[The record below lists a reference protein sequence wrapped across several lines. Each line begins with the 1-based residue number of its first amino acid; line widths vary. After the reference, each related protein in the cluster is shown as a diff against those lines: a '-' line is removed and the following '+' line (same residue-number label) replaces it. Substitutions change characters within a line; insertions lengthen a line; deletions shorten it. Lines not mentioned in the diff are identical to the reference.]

1 VETTTRRGS
10 FDQYLEIMASRQSPG
25 SLRFYLNRLF
35 EDIDLD
41 GKSVLEVGAGDGT
54 LSFYAAC
61 AGAARVVSLEPEAQG
76 SRAKSSEVFAR
87 TAALLQ
93 LDQVQL
99 VPQRLQ
105 EYEPDHGS
113 FDIVLLHRSINHL
126 DEDACKRLHRDQDAQ
141 NVYRSLF
148 GKLAASATPGA
159 KLIAVDC
166 SRRNLFGDLGLTNP
180 FAPVIEWEKHQPP
193 QLWARLLDEAGFR
206 NPKIRWLSFN
216 TLGSLGRLVLGNRLA
231 SYCLTS
237 TFCLT
242 MGRK

>member
-1 VETTTRRGS
+1 MRRGS
-10 FDQYLEIMASRQSPG
+10 FDQYFEIMASRRSPG
-25 SLRFYLNRLF
+25 NLRFYLTRLF

-41 GKSVLEVGAGDGT
+41 GKRVLEVGAGDGT

-76 SRAKSSEVFAR
+76 SRTNSTEVFAR

-93 LDQVQL
+93 LDPVQL
-99 VPQRLQ
+99 VPRRLQ
-105 EYEPDHGS
+105 EYEPDDGS

-126 DEDACKRLHRDQDAQ
+126 DEDACIRLHRDQDAQ
-141 NVYRSLF
+141 DVFRSLF

-166 SRRNLFGDLGLTNP
+166 DRRNLFGDLGLTNP

-193 QLWARLLDEAGFR
+193 ELWARLLDEVGFR

-216 TLGSLGRLVLGNRLA
+216 TLRSPGRLVLGNRLA

-237 TFCLT
+237 TFSLT
-242 MGRK
+242 MERR